1 MLESVGFDI
10 SDLGSGSYAIHGVP
24 AGAEKLKPVEMVL
37 ELFEVLLNKETLSKE
52 KLFYHVA
59 LTLAKKNAIEQ
70 GQILYQEGIKQ
81 LIDELF
87 SCKIPNYTPD
97 GKLVLTILPDDKME
111 GFFR

>member
-1 MLESVGFDI
+1 M
-10 SDLGSGSYAIHGVP
+10 
-24 AGAEKLKPVEMVL
+24 
-37 ELFEVLLNKETLSKE
+37 KE
-52 KLFYHVA
+52 KDPIDA
-59 LTLAKKNAIEQ
+59 ME
-70 GQILYQEGIKQ
+70 KQ